1 MPEKLG
7 QNFLKDKTIAERIV
21 KAADLKPSDF
31 VIEIGPGKGILT
43 EKLAERAE
51 RVIAVEIDRKLVD
64 YLRRK
69 FINKKNI
76 EIINN
81 NILKINLLELQNL
94 FSVIPAQA
102 GIQNVNTKPNNSIPA
117 SPAGRLDS
125 RSPIGA
131 EDKLRGN
138 DMERKSDIEDKYLRY
153 KVVANLPYYITSPVI
168 RMFLESE
175 YSPREMIL
183 MVQKEVAERIVAPPG
198 KMSILSVSVQYY
210 ARPEILF
217 YVDKKSFNPVP
228 QVDSAVIK
236 VASRKYQVSSGE
248 DKKLSLWKRGKASEA
263 KRGDLKT
270 SKKGKLSENSKAK
283 EKSKKFF
290 KIVRAGFCA
299 RRKTLVNNLS
309 NSLRLD
315 KKEVQEKIKAAG
327 ILPTARAQE
336 LSVEDWK
343 KLSDL

>member
-43 EKLAERAE
+43 KKLAERAE
-51 RVIAVEIDRKLVD
+51 KVIAVEIDRKLVD
-64 YLRRK
+64 YLQRK

-102 GIQNVNTKPNNSIPA
+102 GIQNVNTKPNNSIL
-117 SPAGRLDS
+117 GS

-183 MVQKEVAERIVAPPG
+183 MVQKEVAERITAAPG
-198 KMSILSVSVQYY
+198 KMSLLSVSVQYY

-228 QVDSAVIK
+228 KVDSAVIK
-236 VASRKYQVSSGE
+236 AVSRKYQVLNGG
-248 DKKLSLWKRGKASEA
+248 DKKLPLWKRGKASEA
-263 KRGDLKT
+263 KQGDLKI

-309 NSLRLD
+309 NSLQLD
-315 KKEVQEKIKAAG
+315 KKEVQEKLKAVG
-327 ILPTARAQE
+327 LPLTARAQE
-336 LSVEDWK
+336 LSIEDWK
-343 KLSDL
+343 KLTKLF

>member
-7 QNFLKDKTIAERIV
+7 QNFLKDKTIAEKIV

-69 FINKKNI
+69 FINTQNI
-76 EIINN
+76 EIIHAD
-81 NILKINLLELQNL
+81 ILKINLSELIT
-94 FSVIPAQA
+94 SY
-102 GIQNVNTKPNNSIPA
+102 
-117 SPAGRLDS
+117 
-125 RSPIGA
+125 
-131 EDKLRGN
+131 KLQTTSC
-138 DMERKSDIEDKYLRY
+138 KII
-153 KVVANLPYYITSPVI
+153 ANLPYYITSPVI
-168 RMFLESE
+168 RMFLEAKH
-175 YSPREMIL
+175 SPREMIL
-183 MVQKEVAERIVAPPG
+183 MVQKEVAERITAVPG
-198 KMSILSVSVQYY
+198 KMSLLSVSVQYY

-217 YVDKKSFNPVP
+217 YVNKKSFNPVP
-228 QVDSAVIK
+228 KVDSAVIR
-236 VASRKYQVSSGE
+236 VTRIVE
-248 DKKLSLWKRGKASEA
+248 HEA
-263 KRGDLKT
+263 Q
-270 SKKGKLSENSKAK
+270 EN
-283 EKSKKFF
+283 KKFF

-343 KLSDL
+343 KLAKLF

>member
-7 QNFLKDKTIAERIV
+7 QNFLKDKTIAEKIV

-183 MVQKEVAERIVAPPG
+183 MVQKEVAERITAVPG
-198 KMSILSVSVQYY
+198 KMSLLSVSVQYY

-217 YVDKKSFNPVP
+217 YVNKKSFNPVP
-228 QVDSAVIK
+228 KVDSAVIR
-236 VASRKYQVSSGE
+236 VTRIVE
-248 DKKLSLWKRGKASEA
+248 HEA
-263 KRGDLKT
+263 Q
-270 SKKGKLSENSKAK
+270 EN
-283 EKSKKFF
+283 KKFF

-343 KLSDL
+343 KLAKLF

>member
-7 QNFLKDKTIAERIV
+7 QNFLKDKTIAEKIV

-102 GIQNVNTKPNNSIPA
+102 GIQSVNAKPNNSIP
-117 SPAGRLDS
+117 DS
-125 RSPIGA
+125 R
-131 EDKLRGN
+131 LRGN

-168 RMFLESE
+168 RMFLKSE
-175 YSPREMIL
+175 YPPREMIL
-183 MVQKEVAERIVAPPG
+183 MVQKEVAERITAVPG
-198 KMSILSVSVQYY
+198 KMSLLSVSVQYY

-217 YVDKKSFNPVP
+217 YVNKKSFNPVP
-228 QVDSAVIK
+228 KVDSAVIK
-236 VASRKYQVSSGE
+236 VVSRKYQVSSGE
-248 DKKLSLWKRGKASEA
+248 DKKLPLWKRGKASEA
-263 KRGDLKT
+263 KQGDLKT
-270 SKKGKLSENSKAK
+270 SKNSKLSKDNKAK
-283 EKSKKFF
+283 KGEDKKFF
-290 KIVRAGFCA
+290 RIVRAGFCA

-336 LSVEDWK
+336 LSVEDWG
-343 KLSDL
+343 KLAKLF

>member
-7 QNFLKDKTIAERIV
+7 QNFLKDKTIAEKIV

-43 EKLAERAE
+43 EKIAKRAKK
-51 RVIAVEIDRKLVD
+51 VIAIEIDRKLVD

-102 GIQNVNTKPNNSIPA
+102 GIQSVNTKPNNSI
-117 SPAGRLDS
+117 LDS
-125 RSPIGA
+125 RF
-131 EDKLRGN
+131 RGN

-198 KMSILSVSVQYY
+198 KMSLLSVSVQYY

-228 QVDSAVIK
+228 KVDSAVVRVTRI
-236 VASRKYQVSSGE
+236 VE
-248 DKKLSLWKRGKASEA
+248 HEA
-263 KRGDLKT
+263 Q
-270 SKKGKLSENSKAK
+270 EN
-283 EKSKKFF
+283 KKFF

-343 KLSDL
+343 KLAKLF

>member
-7 QNFLKDKTIAERIV
+7 QNFLKDKTIAEKIV

-102 GIQNVNTKPNNSIPA
+102 GIQSVNTKPNNSI
-117 SPAGRLDS
+117 LDS
-125 RSPIGA
+125 R
-131 EDKLRGN
+131 LRGN

-168 RMFLESE
+168 RMFLKSE
-175 YSPREMIL
+175 YPPREMIL
-183 MVQKEVAERIVAPPG
+183 MVQKEVAERITAVPG
-198 KMSILSVSVQYY
+198 KMSLLSVSVQYY

-217 YVDKKSFNPVP
+217 YVNKKSFNPVP
-228 QVDSAVIK
+228 KVDSAVVRITRI
-236 VASRKYQVSSGE
+236 VE
-248 DKKLSLWKRGKASEA
+248 HEA
-263 KRGDLKT
+263 Q
-270 SKKGKLSENSKAK
+270 EN
-283 EKSKKFF
+283 KKFF

-343 KLSDL
+343 KLAKLF

>member
-7 QNFLKDKTIAERIV
+7 QNFLKDKTIAEKIV

-43 EKLAERAE
+43 EKIAKRAKK
-51 RVIAVEIDRKLVD
+51 VIAIEIDRKLVD

-102 GIQNVNTKPNNSIPA
+102 GIQSVNTKPNNSI
-117 SPAGRLDS
+117 LDS
-125 RSPIGA
+125 RF
-131 EDKLRGN
+131 RGN

-183 MVQKEVAERIVAPPG
+183 MVQKEVAERITAVPG
-198 KMSILSVSVQYY
+198 KMSLLSVSVQYY

-217 YVDKKSFNPVP
+217 YVNKKSFNPVP
-228 QVDSAVIK
+228 KVDSAVIR
-236 VASRKYQVSSGE
+236 VTRIVE
-248 DKKLSLWKRGKASEA
+248 HEA
-263 KRGDLKT
+263 Q
-270 SKKGKLSENSKAK
+270 EN
-283 EKSKKFF
+283 KKFF

-343 KLSDL
+343 KLAKLF

>member
-7 QNFLKDKTIAERIV
+7 QNFLKDKTIAEKIV

-102 GIQNVNTKPNNSIPA
+102 GIQSVNTKPNNSI
-117 SPAGRLDS
+117 LDS
-125 RSPIGA
+125 R
-131 EDKLRGN
+131 LCGN

-168 RMFLESE
+168 RMFLEAKH
-175 YSPREMIL
+175 SPREMIL
-183 MVQKEVAERIVAPPG
+183 MVQKEVAERITAVPG

-217 YVDKKSFNPVP
+217 YVNKESFNPVP
-228 QVDSAVIK
+228 KVDSAVIK

-290 KIVRAGFCA
+290 RIVRAGFCA